1 MRSLLTAIVL
11 SALAG
16 FPVLAQNI
24 PDSCGTHDWF
34 ELRVKVAAG
43 GGSLLCKG
51 TMDAGFE
58 NRSAAEHELKA
69 VIRRMPHTDSS
80 SAAHETLLTMY
91 FRHGQY
97 REALAQ
103 LDQGLNNKPNAADLM
118 AFRPLLALLARY
130 PDLATAGRTRGTI
143 SSESLEVPIRVNGV
157 QGNYFLD
164 TGMNISIMSES
175 EAKRLGLE
183 VQENSTKLTDISGT
197 PSSTR
202 VAEAADLWIGK
213 IHLKNVAFAVY
224 PDENEPWVEVPV
236 GHRGG
241 LGIPVILALGSIG
254 MERDNNIV
262 FGASEPAP
270 KGNSNPLVFDEQTP
284 LVQIQLDG
292 KALTFSLDTG
302 AETTYLYKPFA
313 DAFPSLM
320 ETGKHQERKLTGL
333 SGSTMQESVE
343 LPSVNF
349 PFRKNTD
356 VELAPAFVLLKTTTG
371 YSNWVAGNLGL
382 DLLKKALPVTI
393 DFRAMQ
399 ISFEDR

>member
-1 MRSLLTAIVL
+1 
-11 SALAG
+11 
-16 FPVLAQNI
+16 
-24 PDSCGTHDWF
+24 
-34 ELRVKVAAG
+34 
-43 GGSLLCKG
+43 
-51 TMDAGFE
+51 MDAGFE
-58 NRSAAEHELKA
+58 NRSAAQHELTT
-69 VIRRMPHTDSS
+69 VIRRMPHTASS

-97 REALAQ
+97 REALTQ
-103 LDQGLNNKPNAADLM
+103 LDQELNDKPNATDLM

-130 PDLATAGRTRGTI
+130 PDLATAGRARGAVP
-143 SSESLEVPIRVNGV
+143 SETLEVPVTVNGV
-157 QGNYFLD
+157 QANYFLD

-197 PSSTR
+197 PASTR
-202 VAEAADLWIGK
+202 VAEAADLSIGK

-224 PDENEPWVEVPV
+224 PDEDEPWVEVPV

-241 LGIPVILALGSIG
+241 LGIPVILALGS
-254 MERDNNIV
+254 MRLESDNHIV
-262 FGASEPAP
+262 FGVSKPAP
-270 KGNSNPLVFDEQTP
+270 ESNSNPLAFDEQTP

-292 KALTFSLDTG
+292 KSLTFSLDTG

-320 ETGKHQERKLTGL
+320 ETGKQQQRKLTGL
-333 SGSTMQESVE
+333 SGSTMQESIE
-343 LPSVNF
+343 LPSVHF
-349 PFRKNTD
+349 PFKKDTD
-356 VELAPAFVLLKTTTG
+356 VDLTPAFVLLQTTTG

-399 ISFEDR
+399 MSFEDH